1 MKIINNSFVPVVIV
15 AMVLGGCA
23 QKEEEI
29 VYGKTT
35 TQAGPKFF
43 DNSGTLRCSVGSSS
57 LDDVCDYRSIQTHS
71 HTVMWI
77 EDVSSPDLIR
87 HRVFRFDRAS
97 KEFTARTRE
106 PVTSTL
112 VGSRYRVHVGEEYYL
127 ISHRSL
133 TEGYS
138 YKRN

>member
-1 MKIINNSFVPVVIV
+1 MKIIDNRLLGMV
-15 AMVLGGCA
+15 AIALLLGGCA
-23 QKEEEI
+23 QKEEEVI
-29 VYGKTT
+29 YGKTT

-57 LDDVCDYRSIQTHS
+57 LDDVCDYRSVQTDK
-71 HTVMWI
+71 HTVMWV
-77 EDVSSPDLIR
+77 EDASSPDLIK

-106 PVTSTL
+106 PVTSIP